1 MILIADSGSTKTD
14 WCLTTEQPTGRID
27 VHTQGINPVHMQEQQ
42 IRDILA
48 NELLPAIQGHIDST
62 QLSIFFYGAGC
73 TGKARQRLINI
84 LTEMFSA
91 WNAQIEAE
99 SDLLGAARALCGRRE
114 GIACILGTGANSC
127 WYDGKEIKENTP
139 PLGYILGDEGSGAVL
154 GRHFLNALF
163 KGRLSQSIKEK
174 FLSESS
180 LTYAD
185 IIERMY
191 RQPLAN
197 RFLASTSVFIKKNID
212 ICPELKQ
219 LVIDN
224 FCDFFQKNISNYPT
238 SKPNFI
244 GSMAVVYEEELREAA
259 RLEGYEIGI
268 ICKSPM
274 EGLIAFHSK

>member
-1 MILIADSGSTKTD
+1 
-14 WCLTTEQPTGRID
+14 
-27 VHTQGINPVHMQEQQ
+27 MQEQQ

-48 NELLPAIQGHIDST
+48 NELLPAIQGHIDSM

-84 LTEMFSA
+84 LTEMFIA

-127 WYDGKEIKENTP
+127 WYDGNEIKENTP

-185 IIERMY
+185 IIERVY

-212 ICPELKQ
+212 ICPELRQ

-259 RLEGYEIGI
+259 RLEGYEIDI